1 MNKLIKIN
9 KFNKKEYNPYL
20 LREIQPQGGIRFST
34 RIIEKGD
41 GFETCLH
48 VYGYPKQ
55 NDTFW
60 LEKLFSFRNVI
71 TTLDVKTEKK
81 EKTLNQMNKSLAEYN
96 HRFYEDRD
104 IVSKIQAKGSY
115 DTLYGLVEDITN
127 FGEVM
132 KSIHVRYYISDKT
145 IEGVENR
152 VAEISKEL
160 EGIGFKT
167 AICLSEQTEEW
178 MSLFCKYEK
187 QQSFRYK
194 RKGKPLQALALAG
207 GYPFRFTSLNDKT
220 GSYLGQTFT
229 GGDIIFD
236 PFTNDGKKRIF
247 YNSVIV
253 GLMGQGKSTLLK
265 ELSHSNTIVGNT
277 TRIIDVTGEFEAL
290 VKAEGGKTVSLDG
303 TDGIINPL
311 QVFATITDKH
321 NYKVNNEMSFTTHL
335 DKVSTIYKFLV
346 PECSASEQREFEKLL
361 SEFYVYHGIE
371 KEKSTEYETE
381 RYPIVEDLLHYIERQ
396 MYDDV
401 ANKIPKKN
409 ITLNRQEK
417 LENIILNLE
426 SIVRDYGKLFNGHS
440 SIADITNEQVVSFE
454 LRNLTQFDERIFNAQ
469 IFSVLNLL
477 WNEAL
482 VQGRREKDKFDKN
495 NKDQTKTFAS
505 SIEEAK
511 KFFLL
516 IDEAHRI
523 INSNNIK
530 AVKFLTDFEREA
542 RKYFAGI
549 IFASQNI
556 KDFVPEDVTG
566 EVFQE
571 IKKLFALTQY
581 KFIMR
586 QDHSDKEVFNKVFE
600 GQLSESELAQIANLS
615 KRECLLS
622 ISGQENIFFEIDI
635 SKYELDLFAGGA

>member
-9 KFNKKEYNPYL
+9 KNKKEYNPYFL
-20 LREIQPQGGIRFST
+20 KAIQPQGGIRFST

-81 EKTLNQMNKSLAEYN
+81 EKTLTKMNKSLSEYN

-104 IVSKIQAKGSY
+104 IVSKIEAQSAY

-160 EGIGFKT
+160 EGIGFRT

-178 MSLFCKYEK
+178 MSLFYKYEK
-187 QQSFRYK
+187 QQSFRNK
-194 RKGKPLQALALAG
+194 RKGKPLQALTLAG

-220 GSYLGQTFT
+220 GCYLGQTFT

-247 YNSVIV
+247 YNSVVV

-265 ELSHSNTIVGNT
+265 ELSHNNTIVGNT
-277 TRIIDVTGEFEAL
+277 TRVIDVTGEFEES
-290 VKAEGGKTVSLDG
+290 VRAEGGKTVSLDG

-311 QVFATITDKH
+311 EVFATITDKH
-321 NYKVNNEMSFTTHL
+321 TYKVNNEMSFTTHL

-381 RYPIVEDLLHYIERQ
+381 KYPIVEDLLSYVEKQ

-495 NKDQTKTFAS
+495 NKDQTKTFDS

-511 KFFLL
+511 KFFLI

-542 RKYFAGI
+542 RKYFAGM